1 MNLYYS
7 FTTYFTCISI
17 YLFIVISMHHDVS
30 IDLQFSS
37 EIVLYRRRVM
47 FRLWVMFICIKL
59 SWFLDRLISWKD
71 ERRKKK
77 GIWLK
82 YFFFCN
88 KFHKLYDDAWL
99 IKLIDK
105 IFLLFFHCFVY
116 ILYSMNYMYIL
127 TLFIDITLHFTYK
140 IILQKFRNIN
150 RKDCMDIFHYCK

>member
-30 IDLQFSS
+30 IDFLLRSCYTEEELCS
-37 EIVLYRRRVM
+37 D
-47 FRLWVMFICIKL
+47 CIKL
-59 SWFLDRLISWKD
+59 NWFLDRLISWKD

-88 KFHKLYDDAWL
+88 KFHKLYDDTWL

-150 RKDCMDIFHYCK
+150 RKDCMEIFHYCK